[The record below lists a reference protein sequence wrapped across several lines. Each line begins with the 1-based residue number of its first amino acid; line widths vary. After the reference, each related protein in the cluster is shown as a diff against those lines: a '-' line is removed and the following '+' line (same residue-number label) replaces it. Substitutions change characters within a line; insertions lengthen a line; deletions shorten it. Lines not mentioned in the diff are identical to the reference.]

1 MGRWSHDQRT
11 ELYLCNFAR
20 SPLVFAPLTGN
31 RAEPGHDPL
40 NLLLRLWADCAEDA
54 GAYALA
60 L

>member
-1 MGRWSHDQRT
+1 MGPWSHDHRT

-20 SPLVFAPLTGN
+20 SHLVFAPPGTGPTT
-31 RAEPGHDPL
+31 ATTHSTM
-40 NLLLRLWADCAEDA
+40 LRLWADCAEDA